1 MALTEGQRTEVLY
14 LQGWAR
20 RFKDTSLLI
29 DPEHGMPKTLVQLA
43 VERKKRAIREA
54 KRGRGA
60 SYDEIWCVFDVD
72 RHPNLAEALDQAAQA
87 GIGVALTNPC
97 LELWFV
103 LHFQDWT
110 RHLERG
116 EAQSLS
122 KKLLHCGK
130 HLTSDAVASLLDRYE
145 EATTRAKSLD
155 AKHLGDGSGGF
166 ANPSS
171 SVWKLVESIRSGTR

>member
-1 MALTEGQRTEVLY
+1 LALTEGQRTEVLY

-60 SYDEIWCVFDVD
+60 SYD
-72 RHPNLAEALDQAAQA
+72 
-87 GIGVALTNPC
+87 
-97 LELWFV
+97 ELWFV